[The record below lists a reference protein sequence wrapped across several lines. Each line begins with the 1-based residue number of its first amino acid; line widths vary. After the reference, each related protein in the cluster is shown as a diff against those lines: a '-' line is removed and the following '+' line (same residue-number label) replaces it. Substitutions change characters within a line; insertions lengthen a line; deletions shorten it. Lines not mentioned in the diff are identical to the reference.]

1 MENQKLKEA
10 LETIE
15 LITKKIENDSFD
27 TSKSLEEAIS
37 SLKKVKEVI
46 TASKDGIS
54 ASDILRDAEYELAD
68 KLITELNRLLE
79 AMKDYEKSAK
89 NLEDI
94 ANEVKANIFMPET
107 NKSINNVIDTETEII
122 LENSDKTVKSD
133 IMHPYIPPE
142 EPAIKFDFSE
152 LGIKMETDEI
162 NDKLTSLGIYFEQS
176 LFKSFSPLKDIPM
189 GLKDVPASCLGE
201 FHNIQKVINSHKML
215 KSPNRE
221 YFANLLDERSD
232 VIANAFLKMSEKGA
246 EISKLDFIEDFKSG
260 NFSETDL
267 LPEAIKDFVMPEKP
281 DDLMLLAYSALNLD
295 TIKQKFFGDSNFLD
309 SDYCKGM
316 LSDIVNMQFFLNKFI
331 SYHKKLAPEKENWIN
346 AAEKILNSSKIL
358 YNNLKDEY
366 ALTALCD
373 MNMFEIDLKGINFER
388 ELNIINANIAIK
400 PKSAKDAAILKKN
413 IEELKQIIDSFNI
426 KDPSVL
432 NVEKLKNLYNMA
444 EDKYILF
451 MDYDIK
457 ANSDFYS
464 TIVYKTKVL
473 CEVLNCINKANEVL
487 KATDFDLT
495 PYRQTE
501 KTVDDQPDT
510 LKEKLKISKLL
521 TELAIINSNLTRS
534 EKILFG
540 FEGPISLDDAIKKYF
555 DNVSKGKIPAEI
567 VIKADIF
574 EIAGMSTAQKAK
586 RLHEIFLELSEE
598 PELLVDTSM
607 FKDIIKSFNDKDAKY
622 HFVHGTSDIDKI

>member
-10 LETIE
+10 LETIK

-27 TSKSLEEAIS
+27 TSESLEEAIF
-37 SLKKVKEVI
+37 SLEKAKEVI

-94 ANEVKANIFMPET
+94 TNEVKANIFMPET
-107 NKSINNVIDTETEII
+107 NKSIDDVINAETEII

-133 IMHPYIPPE
+133 IMYPYVPPE

-189 GLKDVPASCLGE
+189 VLKDVPASCLNE

-215 KSPNRE
+215 KSPSRE

-281 DDLMLLAYSALNLD
+281 DDLMLLVYSVLNLD
-295 TIKQKFFGDSNFLD
+295 TIKQKFLGDSNFLD

-316 LSDIVNMQFFLNKFI
+316 LSDIVNIQFFLNKFI

-388 ELNIINANIAIK
+388 ELNIINANIALK
-400 PKSAKDAAILKKN
+400 PKLAKDVAILKKN

-432 NVEKLKNLYNMA
+432 NAEKLKNLYNIA
-444 EDKYILF
+444 ENKYILF
-451 MDYDIK
+451 MDYDI
-457 ANSDFYS
+457 ND
-464 TIVYKTKVL
+464 TIVSLRDKTKVL
-473 CEVLNCINKANEVL
+473 CVVLNCINKANEVL
-487 KATDFDLT
+487 KTTNFDLT

-521 TELAIINSNLTRS
+521 TELAIINSNLTQS

-540 FEGPISLDDAIKKYF
+540 FESPVSLDNAIKKYF